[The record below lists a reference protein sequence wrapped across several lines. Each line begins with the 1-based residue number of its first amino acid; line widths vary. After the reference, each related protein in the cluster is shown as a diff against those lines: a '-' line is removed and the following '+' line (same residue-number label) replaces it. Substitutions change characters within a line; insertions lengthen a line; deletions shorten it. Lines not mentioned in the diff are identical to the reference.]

1 MLAIYI
7 VNRGKDR
14 IPRGK
19 SSFKSCG
26 NDFSLSSFHLDLAYQ
41 KFNTVEFS
49 ACATTDWKQWPVV
62 NKCEYQTKIPKL
74 LHSEP
79 SRQSFVGDT
88 FTISQILN
96 LCSPRLLL
104 FHETLSDNMG
114 TAHIVDMS
122 GKPSQE
128 ITWCLILVS
137 NCLLWMTT
145 KSFHFQV
152 VTNMESSA
160 VMYMNN

>member
-1 MLAIYI
+1 MLASYI

-49 ACATTDWKQWPVV
+49 ACATTDWKQWPVANV
-62 NKCEYQTKIPKL
+62 NTKQKIPKL

-79 SRQSFVGDT
+79 YRQSFVGDT
-88 FTISQILN
+88 FTISQVLN
-96 LCSPRLLL
+96 LCSPCLLL

-122 GKPSQE
+122 GKRLTRDQLMFDSCKQLP
-128 ITWCLILVS
+128 TV
-137 NCLLWMTT
+137 ND
-145 KSFHFQV
+145 H
-152 VTNMESSA
+152 
-160 VMYMNN
+160 

>member
-1 MLAIYI
+1 MCDHRLEAM
-7 VNRGKDR
+7 
-14 IPRGK
+14 
-19 SSFKSCG
+19 
-26 NDFSLSSFHLDLAYQ
+26 
-41 KFNTVEFS
+41 
-49 ACATTDWKQWPVV
+49 ACS
-62 NKCEYQTKIPKL
+62 KCEYQTKIPKL

-88 FTISQILN
+88 FTISQVLN

-122 GKPSQE
+122 GTPSQE

-160 VMYMNN
+160 GIVYDQLTYSVFDNYSSNLNGLWVNSYWLRGHEGERNNCFSKIQLVCQKYRE